1 MSKWRNSKYGSEHP
15 DPEQP
20 ERAIVWV
27 FVALIALMLVLVSAA
42 TALAENNHL
51 DQFGPVDTVEMIF
64 YPFLPQGELIDGLV
78 PSYGSITVQNLED
91 ADVRIW
97 AFTDA
102 EFEPEGALGTY
113 VLPPN
118 GSITLSAS
126 ALGLESPGSP
136 VVVAGVF
143 RSIWEADS
151 ALVEDEINTKCPGP
165 SHAPSNEGW
174 IDTCKP
180 SIAGI
185 AKLSTP
191 EPLVG
196 LTGNQTSAAH
206 ISVDGYNAISAQDV
220 AWGSQSE
227 FCDAIVANWPD
238 DCSGIGTYEP
248 FGYGVGFVFDGHS
261 YLPVVQTNSGWN
273 TEIRISNIDPSVWA
287 GQVNVTLIASNQQ
300 GHASSEEHKITFEE
314 TLRPG
319 ESWALD
325 LRANGVPEGWVGSA
339 HITSNVG
346 VVAYAARFKASDVML
361 MINVA
366 APSSWA
372 TTSPGTEFQST
383 DGNADL
389 VHFHGYRYEMHAPLV
404 FREYHGWNTGISI
417 ANIDEMTNQVT
428 VTWFDGEGSIRGVDV
443 RTVPP
448 QGQTYVYLPSTGDV
462 SPGGRNGWV
471 GSVTLSAGAPFHATV
486 DQIKYE
492 TGEAMSYMATAAGA
506 RVAAEDD
513 SLEPVST
520 TLALPLMQKGRAD
533 SFGDTSGIQ
542 LFNPDPSGAVDIEV
556 RFYSQIGDL
565 LSPTTSEPVRATVPA
580 RGYYTI
586 YAADLTEMISNT
598 TGTARVD
605 VVGGTGQ
612 VFGVSNSVNY
622 AVAGDGSVAFNLVNS
637 FGQYR
642 FPTSQTVLP

>member
-1 MSKWRNSKYGSEHP
+1 MSKWRNSRYEPGYPNLQWPK
-15 DPEQP
+15 
-20 ERAIVWV
+20 RAFVW
-27 FVALIALMLVLVSAA
+27 FSAALIALTVALVSAA
-42 TALAENNHL
+42 VVVAEDEHL

-64 YPFLPQGELIDGLV
+64 YPFLPHGEMIGQRG
-78 PSYGSITVQNLED
+78 SWHGSITVQNLED

-97 AFTDA
+97 AFSDA
-102 EFEPEGALGTY
+102 AFAPESALGTY
-113 VLPPN
+113 VLSPN

-126 ALGLESPGSP
+126 ALGLEAPGSP
-136 VVVAGVF
+136 VVIAGAF
-143 RSIWEADS
+143 RSIWEADP
-151 ALVEDEINTKCPGP
+151 AVVDDAINTKCPGP
-165 SHAPSNEGW
+165 SHAPPGDGW

-185 AKLSTP
+185 AKLSAP
-191 EPLVG
+191 EPLIG
-196 LTGNQTSAAH
+196 PTGNRTSEAH
-206 ISVDGYNAISAQDV
+206 ITVDGYNAIPAQDV
-220 AWGSQSE
+220 AWGSQSD

-238 DCSGIGTYEP
+238 ECSGIGTYEP

-300 GHASSEEHKITFEE
+300 GHSSGEDYKITFEE

-325 LRANGVPEGWVGSA
+325 LRAHGVPDGWVGSA

-346 VVAYAARFKASDVML
+346 VVAFAARSRPSDDML

-372 TTSPGTEFQST
+372 TTSPGTEFQSVE
-383 DGNADL
+383 DNAEF
-389 VHFHGYRYEMHAPLV
+389 VHSHASRYEMHAPLV

-417 ANIDEMTNQVT
+417 ANIDEMTNQIAI
-428 VTWFDGEGSIRGVDV
+428 TWFDGEGSIRSVDV

-448 QGQTYVYLPSTGDV
+448 QGQTYVYLPSTGDL
-462 SPGGRNGWV
+462 SPGVQNGWV
-471 GSVTLSAGAPFHATV
+471 GSVTLSAGAPFHATI

-506 RVAAEDD
+506 QAPAEAT
-513 SLEPVST
+513 SPEPGSS
-520 TLALPLMQKGRAD
+520 TLALPLMQKGRID
-533 SFGDTSGIQ
+533 GFGDTSGIQ
-542 LFNPDPSGAVDIEV
+542 LFNPASSGAVDIEV
-556 RFYSQIGDL
+556 RFYSPIGDL
-565 LSPTTSEPVRATVPA
+565 LSPTTSEPIRATVPA

-586 YAADLTEMISNT
+586 YAADLTEMIPNT

-622 AVAGDGSVAFNLVNS
+622 AVGRDGSAAFNLVNMY
-637 FGQYR
+637 GQYR
-642 FPTSQTVLP
+642 FPVSQTVLP